1 MVESIASDFD
11 VTVITQN
18 EQNYFLA
25 DTKNVFL
32 HFVFFQKK
40 EYYNEVKQYYVHRY
54 ELADFLDKAINK
66 KGTTSLKVA
75 SGLIDLSF
83 HSNEKEQILSIQYDE
98 ISFEV
103 NLTESDFGKQLI
115 ADASV
120 LEKINTE
127 STKKAFKKKIISSI
141 VEEFDENE
149 IYPFSE
155 IALRVAA
162 FELKILKT
170 KKTWQRSSYYY
181 KLLKLELQDNK
192 EMDPYLASN
201 LSMGLNI
208 VVGKTECDCTNDGC
222 FFEML
227 NKAYTTFFKEED
239 LLTDGKL
246 DEAKAEIQLEKI
258 WNDLNPKERA
268 ILNFLDYQFGNTPL
282 INLYLLTPNANV
294 QEYIYKMTYPYQPDS
309 EDDLFVRRIASLVGF
324 YLNLN

>member
-1 MVESIASDFD
+1 MVENIASDFD
-11 VTVITQN
+11 VNIITQN
-18 EQNYFLA
+18 EQNFFLA

-40 EYYNEVKQYYVHRY
+40 EYYNEVKQYYVHRF
-54 ELADFLDKAINK
+54 ELANWLNNVITK
-66 KGTTSLKVA
+66 KGANTLKVA
-75 SGLIDLSF
+75 SGMVDLSF
-83 HSNEKEQILSIQYDE
+83 HSNEKEQILTIKYDE
-98 ISFEV
+98 IAFEV

-181 KLLKLELQDNK
+181 KLLKLEFQDTK

-201 LSMGLNI
+201 LRMGLNI

-227 NKAYTTFFKEED
+227 NTAYTTFFKEED

-246 DEAKAEIQLEKI
+246 DEEKAEIQLTKV
-258 WNDLNPKERA
+258 WNELDAKQRA
-268 ILNFLDYQFGNTPL
+268 VMNFLDYQFGNTPL
-282 INLYLLTPNANV
+282 INLYLLNKNV
-294 QEYIYKMTYPYQPDS
+294 SFEEYIYKMTYAYQPDS
-309 EDDLFVRRIASLVGF
+309 EDDAFVRRITSLVRW
-324 YLNLN
+324 YLK

>member
-1 MVESIASDFD
+1 MVEIIASDFN
-11 VTVITQN
+11 VTIIAQN
-18 EQNYFLA
+18 EENYVLA
-25 DTKNVFL
+25 EQKSTFF
-32 HFVFFQKK
+32 HFVFFQKR
-40 EYYNEVKQYYVHRY
+40 EYYTEVKQYYVHRY
-54 ELADFLDKAINK
+54 ELADFLNKAINK
-66 KGTTSLKVA
+66 KGNTSLKVA

-83 HSNEKEQILSIQYDE
+83 YTTKKGQMLSIQYDG
-98 ISFEV
+98 IDFEV

-115 ADASV
+115 ADVSV

-127 STKKAFKKKIISSI
+127 STKKAFQKKIISAI
-141 VEEFDENE
+141 VDEYDENE
-149 IYPFSE
+149 RYPFSE

-170 KKTWQRSSYYY
+170 KKSWQRASYYY
-181 KLLKLELQDNK
+181 NLLKLELQDTK

-227 NKAYTTFFKEED
+227 NTAYTTFFKEED

-246 DEAKAEIQLEKI
+246 DEEKAEIQLAKI
-258 WNDLNPKERA
+258 WNDLNPKQRA
-268 ILNFLDYQFGNTPL
+268 VLNFLDYQFGNTPL
-282 INLYLLTPNANV
+282 INLYLLTPNSSV

-309 EDDLFVRRIASLVGF
+309 DDDVFVRRIASSVGF
-324 YLNLN
+324 YLM